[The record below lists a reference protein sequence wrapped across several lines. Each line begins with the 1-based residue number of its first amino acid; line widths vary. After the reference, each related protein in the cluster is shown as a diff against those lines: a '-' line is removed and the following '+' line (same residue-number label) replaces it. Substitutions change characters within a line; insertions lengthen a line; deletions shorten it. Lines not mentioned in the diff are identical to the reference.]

1 MESHLLT
8 ISHAIQLAI
17 APVFVLTAVAHLLS
31 VLSSRLA
38 RIVDRNRVVQAR
50 AEMREE
56 MESLP
61 SAKPLSRHQIHQ
73 KEEDEIEMAALHLR
87 LRLSY
92 LAIFFLVLSALFI
105 CMVVVTGFMGA
116 LTQADTSLWLAGM
129 FIASMIAMIISLG
142 LLLREVYV
150 AVVAGKMHRRP

>member
-38 RIVDRNRVVQAR
+38 RIVDRHRVVQAR

-61 SAKPLSRHQIHQ
+61 SATPLSRHQIHQ

-105 CMVVVTGFMGA
+105 CMVVVTGFVGA

-129 FIASMIAMIISLG
+129 FIASMIAIIISLG

>member
-38 RIVDRNRVVQAR
+38 RIVDRHRVVQAR
-50 AEMREE
+50 AETREE
-56 MESLP
+56 MESSSL
-61 SAKPLSRHQIHQ
+61 ATPLTRHQIHQ
-73 KEEDEIEMAALHLR
+73 KEEDESEMAALHLR

-105 CMVVVTGFMGA
+105 CMVVVTGFAGA